1 MGKNEEKQKKDRVR
15 QIRLSADEDK
25 LLASLSMETGETMS
39 DILRNA
45 LRMYANLHKSRR
57 V

>member
-1 MGKNEEKQKKDRVR
+1 MIDKVEKQKKDKVR
-15 QIRLSADEDK
+15 QIRLSEAEDK

-45 LRMYANLHKSRR
+45 LRMYANLHKSRLD
-57 V
+57 